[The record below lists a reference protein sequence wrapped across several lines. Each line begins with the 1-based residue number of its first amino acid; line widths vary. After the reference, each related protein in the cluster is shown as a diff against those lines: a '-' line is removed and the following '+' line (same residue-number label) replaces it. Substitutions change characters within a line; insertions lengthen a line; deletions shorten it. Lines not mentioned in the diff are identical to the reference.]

1 MADPAA
7 TLQKRILEV
16 LTQIE
21 QLLTEVV
28 DLQKPHVQ
36 RVCPACQDRCCKRV
50 HYLYSEKDVLFLRLS
65 GRQLKWRRETL
76 KRKGCWFLGPDGCML
91 DPKSRPFICHSY
103 VCSELE
109 QEMEKEAPGLLA
121 ALREK
126 FRAIEELRAQLWT
139 AYLERRLTETPTVR
153 EQFDGKD

>member
-7 TLQKRILEV
+7 TVQKRILEV

-36 RVCPACQDRCCKRV
+36 RVCPACQDPCCKRV

-65 GRQLKWRRETL
+65 GRQLRWRRETL

-103 VCSELE
+103 VCPELE
-109 QEMEKEAPGLLA
+109 QEMEKEAPGDVPGGQVPIEASVDYA
-121 ALREK
+121 AFFSRIS
-126 FRAIEELRAQLWT
+126 FTT
-139 AYLERRLTETPTVR
+139 ADSASVST
-153 EQFDGKD
+153 